1 MLLKS
6 KAPFQSSG
14 STVWLTPVNGINHT
28 LRGAGVFVDFF
39 SIDCTQAGIGSYFF
53 SLRVET
59 ERQVN
64 GVM

>member
-14 STVWLTPVNGINHT
+14 STVWLIPVNGIYHT
-28 LRGAGVFVDFF
+28 LLGVGVFVDFF

-53 SLRVET
+53 L
-59 ERQVN
+59 
-64 GVM
+64 